1 MSRLNRLLLAA
12 ASFACAPPLE
22 PTPACVS
29 YVACQQARDA
39 QLGITTD
46 MVRFQPGGA
55 CWDNPEIS
63 ELCDRGCGSGI
74 TWLRAAEP
82 SLPAACA
89 P

>member
-1 MSRLNRLLLAA
+1 MSRLNHLLLAA
-12 ASFACAPPLE
+12 ASFACAQPLE

-29 YVACQQARDA
+29 YVACEQARDA
-39 QLGITTD
+39 QLGINTD

-63 ELCDRGCGSGI
+63 ELCDRGCASGI